1 MTNDFT
7 YRFTDCKS
15 CRYNWERSTECAEW
29 GEWGRC
35 DECSN
40 RKVISDD
47 SDTIEC
53 RCLEQA
59 TGAKTCPYYVEDKK

>member
-15 CRYNWERSTECAEW
+15 CRYNWETGTEC
-29 GEWGRC
+29 GEC
-35 DECSN
+35 DKCSN
-40 RKVISDD
+40 HRHSSDV
-47 SDTIEC
+47 IEC

-59 TGAKTCPYYVEDKK
+59 TDAKTCPYYVEDK

>member
-15 CRYNWERSTECAEW
+15 CRYNWETGTECGEW
-29 GEWGRC
+29 GEC
-35 DECSN
+35 STCSN
-40 RKVISDD
+40 YRHSSDV
-47 SDTIEC
+47 IEC

-59 TGAKTCPYYVEDKK
+59 TDAKTCLYYVENK

>member
-15 CRYNWERSTECAEW
+15 CKYNWET
-29 GEWGRC
+29 GTGC
-35 DECSN
+35 DECDKCSN
-40 RKVISDD
+40 HKVASDY
-47 SDTIEC
+47 STNVEC

-59 TGAKTCPYYVEDKK
+59 TTAKTCPYYVEDNKNDSI